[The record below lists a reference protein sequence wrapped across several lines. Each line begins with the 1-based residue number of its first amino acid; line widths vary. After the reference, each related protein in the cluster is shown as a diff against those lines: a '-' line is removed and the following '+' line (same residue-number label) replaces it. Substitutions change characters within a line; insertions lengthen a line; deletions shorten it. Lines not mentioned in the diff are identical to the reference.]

1 MGGEKLENTVLME
14 YMTQPPRK
22 YTFEQP
28 KLKKWL
34 ESYCNGKVLNL
45 FAGKTKLNV
54 DEVRVDLSDEFN
66 PDFNMEAF
74 DFVLYA
80 KNNGIK
86 FDTIILD
93 PPYSLR
99 KSMEKY
105 NGKVCS
111 TFNKIKD
118 ELPNILNDGGRI
130 ITFGYT
136 SVCMGKQRG
145 FEKECICLVCHGGS
159 HHDTVCVVE
168 KNIQHNHFKNYSS
181 NNKQN

>member
-1 MGGEKLENTVLME
+1 MEIMRFDYLE
-14 YMTQPPRK
+14 QPPKK

-28 KLKKWL
+28 KLRRWV
-34 ESYCNGKVLNL
+34 EDNCQGKVLNL
-45 FAGKTKLNV
+45 FAGKTRLNV
-54 DEVRVDLSDEFN
+54 DEVRVELSNEFN
-66 PDFNMEAF
+66 PDYCMDAF

-80 KNNGIK
+80 KDNGIK

-111 TFNKIKD
+111 KFVKIKE
-118 ELPNILNDGGRI
+118 ELPCILNDNGRV

-136 SVCMGKQRG
+136 SVCMGKVRG
-145 FEKECICLVCHGGS
+145 FKKIGVCLVCHSGS
-159 HHDTVCVVE
+159 HHDTVCVIEE
-168 KNIQHNHFKNYSS
+168 KI
-181 NNKQN
+181 